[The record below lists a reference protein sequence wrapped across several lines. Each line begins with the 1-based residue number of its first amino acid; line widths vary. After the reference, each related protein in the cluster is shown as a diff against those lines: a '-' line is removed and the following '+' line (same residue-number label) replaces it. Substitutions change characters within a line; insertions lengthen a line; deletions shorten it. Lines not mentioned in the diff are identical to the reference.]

1 MVARTSRLEL
11 RADPERER
19 RIRLAAELR
28 HQSMSAFILDDAGE
42 TAEQGSA
49 ASAEPSVPSEFF
61 DQLWQA
67 LDAPPRPNEAL
78 RRRAARPRR
87 VDQR

>member
-1 MVARTSRLEL
+1 MAARTSRLEL
-11 RADPERER
+11 RADLERER

-28 HQSMSAFILDDAGE
+28 HQSMSAFILDAAGE
-42 TAEQGSA
+42 KAEQVIVASA
-49 ASAEPSVPSEFF
+49 ATSEFF

-87 VDQR
+87 VDQS

>member
-1 MVARTSRLEL
+1 MWSSSPPPDRPAGRS
-11 RADPERER
+11 
-19 RIRLAAELR
+19 I
-28 HQSMSAFILDDAGE
+28 AFILDAAGE
-42 TAEQGSA
+42 KAEQVIA
-49 ASAEPSVPSEFF
+49 ASAATSVPSAFF

-67 LDAPPRPNEAL
+67 LDAPPRSNEAL